1 VDHTSS
7 ADFATLSGN
16 VNCIALFN
24 HEEVGS
30 VSSTGAESNLI
41 PSLLNRLSPTPQTLA
56 QSISESFLVSADMG
70 HSVHPNYVSKHEEN
84 HQPIINGGV
93 VIKTNAQQRYCS
105 DAPGSFF
112 IKKLIE
118 EKNGKVQE
126 FEVRNDM

>member
-1 VDHTSS
+1 VDHASS

-16 VNCIALFN
+16 VNCIVLFN

-93 VIKTNAQQRYCS
+93 VIKTNAQQRYTS
-105 DAPGSFF
+105 DAVGRWVIFF
-112 IKKLIE
+112 TE
-118 EKNGKVQE
+118 
-126 FEVRNDM
+126 